1 MRIATLMINGFDKK
15 LPKFLSWLKQP
26 NAPDIVALQKIGN
39 AADFPESALDKIGYH
54 SIVNKPCPQDFGVA
68 ILTRIARA
76 SRRSASGCFR
86 APTEMVRDS

>member
-39 AADFPESALDKIGYH
+39 AADFPESALDKIG
-54 SIVNKPCPQDFGVA
+54 
-68 ILTRIARA
+68 
-76 SRRSASGCFR
+76 
-86 APTEMVRDS
+86 